1 MRPPL
6 LTRSSSAAAGYSRRR
21 GQRWAWLG
29 SPQTTYIYIRRAAR
43 CLGALR
49 AWSRERCILN
59 ANVRASSMDDDPVTS
74 DHADGI
80 YSPTWSQLPAQPA
93 SQIRVSISTLI
104 TCSVSQL
111 SGASHMR
118 HAMHARVCFIVR
130 VRSWGCVRVRA
141 RARMCVCL
149 SVCVRALSGGG
160 PGARSSPAVQRCQRQ
175 HEYQMATANWQRRP
189 LAIRSAECRCA
200 MRCAARS
207 RSRSLLVSSRV
218 DTRERHS
225 RLSSPSAS
233 RGRAR
238 RSARRSAG
246 VVGVVESLRLISYM
260 VRAPGPSPRS
270 HFYTLTSQ
278 CPESTRSDPVS
289 VRDHSA
295 ALSFSFSLSR
305 RGLWPEGRAPVT
317 HALGKARQGKPRPI

>member
-175 HEYQMATANWQRRP
+175 REYQMATGSGD
-189 LAIRSAECRCA
+189 L
-200 MRCAARS
+200 S
-207 RSRSLLVSSRV
+207 RSDLPSAVAPCVARRARDRALFSSRLESTLERDTRDSRHRRRREGERGGARGGARESWESSSLLG
-218 DTRERHS
+218 
-225 RLSSPSAS
+225 LSVIWSELPDQ
-233 RGRAR
+233 
-238 RSARRSAG
+238 
-246 VVGVVESLRLISYM
+246 V
-260 VRAPGPSPRS
+260 PDP
-270 HFYTLTSQ
+270 TS
-278 CPESTRSDPVS
+278 
-289 VRDHSA
+289 
-295 ALSFSFSLSR
+295 
-305 RGLWPEGRAPVT
+305 T
-317 HALGKARQGKPRPI
+317 H

>member
-104 TCSVSQL
+104 TCRVSQL

-118 HAMHARVCFIVR
+118 HAMRARVCFIVR

-149 SVCVRALSGGG
+149 SVCVRAHCQGAGREHGAAQRFSAVSGSANIKWQLAAATSRD
-160 PGARSSPAVQRCQRQ
+160 PICRVPLRHALRGA
-175 HEYQMATANWQRRP
+175 
-189 LAIRSAECRCA
+189 LAIALS
-200 MRCAARS
+200 S
-207 RSRSLLVSSRV
+207 RLVSSR
-218 DTRERHS
+218 HS
-225 RLSSPSAS
+225 RETLETLVTVGVARASAAERAAERGS
-233 RGRAR
+233 RG
-238 RSARRSAG
+238 
-246 VVGVVESLRLISYM
+246 
-260 VRAPGPSPRS
+260 
-270 HFYTLTSQ
+270 
-278 CPESTRSDPVS
+278 
-289 VRDHSA
+289 
-295 ALSFSFSLSR
+295 SR
-305 RGLWPEGRAPVT
+305 RVS
-317 HALGKARQGKPRPI
+317 